1 MPRDRRPEFKS
12 QVRIKGRVVGLKKGL
27 SKDVFMSFHEDKRKA
42 VAEGYFIGFID
53 APCNASSK
61 AAARADGL
69 IAKSDSE
76 HYAILKQRRAN
87 QMGNHSSRL

>member
-76 HYAILKQRRAN
+76 HYANLKSRRAKE
-87 QMGNHSSRL
+87 MGHNKGSI